1 MQYSDFL
8 MANDLGVLER
18 NKITIQNENTVFT
31 DGWLNEKGIE
41 AFKHNKR
48 KNYFYFPIKDTS
60 FCNTYSADLMNG
72 QFEHTRKR
80 KILYTMEKL

>member
-31 DGWLNEKGIE
+31 DGWLKEKGLLARQI
-41 AFKHNKR
+41 KHNKR
-48 KNYFYFPIKDTS
+48 KN
-60 FCNTYSADLMNG
+60 
-72 QFEHTRKR
+72 
-80 KILYTMEKL
+80 

>member
-31 DGWLNEKGIE
+31 DGWLKEKGLLIE
-41 AFKHNKR
+41 AK
-48 KNYFYFPIKDTS
+48 S
-60 FCNTYSADLMNG
+60 NT
-72 QFEHTRKR
+72 TRE
-80 KILYTMEKL
+80 KIRMR

>member
-31 DGWLNEKGIE
+31 DGSLKEKGLLIE
-41 AFKHNKR
+41 AKSNTTREKIRMAIGQLLDYQRHISPKPKKLQYLFL
-48 KNYFYFPIKDTS
+48 KNHKKT
-60 FCNTYSADLMNG
+60 
-72 QFEHTRKR
+72 
-80 KILYTMEKL
+80 